1 MKFIFALYLLSLQW
15 YDASAF
21 TVPPTCKTNSPN
33 STKNKNNPFKIPEF
47 NVQMPSMNF
56 SSTSS
61 PKNSAPDGNQKLE
74 EELEK
79 YKKRTLILQNVVEKL
94 QSTNRQLLTKIKSL
108 QDETTGSY
116 VGEDGK
122 QNIWPADMEVD
133 MIRNEYAA
141 KEAEWER
148 TLQLAQKKFKKMK
161 DNAVSAVTKVQE
173 LQDEIDFFQE
183 RAQIDEAEMVKMR
196 KTLKERNEILND
208 AQIEIND
215 LQTALEEMQNV
226 NSSLEETNKKLNGVI
241 ISMQKKE
248 SEAIRLS
255 KKGPSNVSEGN
266 ENDEALKWKE
276 QSVRARKKLE
286 ELGNKWKERREDME
300 IIIVEQRAT
309 IRELEA
315 ALGKSENDKMDLEK
329 SLQSANEEL
338 RSLKGMVQNLQN
350 ENAEEKIKVE
360 VEKKTKESIEIAQAA
375 IRQAEER
382 EQDAKRILSEKEE
395 TYNAAK
401 DENKALQLENE
412 QLKIRLDTELLKM
425 KERLEA
431 EQDFHTKE
439 ETLKQDMKE
448 LQDDLLY
455 YKTQNHSLVSA
466 IETLEN
472 DIATMNKVHREALV
486 SQEADFDIKL
496 LQEKKQYN
504 ELIQEFKVE
513 IENLVNERESTGLF
527 KKLAGRLFRIGF

>member
-1 MKFIFALYLLSLQW
+1 MK
-15 YDASAF
+15 
-21 TVPPTCKTNSPN
+21 NN
-33 STKNKNNPFKIPEF
+33 NNPFKIPEF

-56 SSTSS
+56 SSSSS

-74 EELEK
+74 EDLEK

-94 QSTNRQLLTKIKSL
+94 QSTNRQLLSKIKSL

-116 VGEDGK
+116 VGEEGK
-122 QNIWPADMEVD
+122 QNIWPSDMEVD

-148 TLQLAQKKFKKMK
+148 TLLLAQKKFKKMK

-226 NSSLEETNKKLNGVI
+226 NSSLEETNKKLNDVI

-248 SEAIRLS
+248 SEGIRFS

-309 IRELEA
+309 IRELES
-315 ALGKSENDKMDLEK
+315 ALGKTENDKMDMEN
-329 SLQSANEEL
+329 SLQSANDEL
-338 RSLKGMVQNLQN
+338 RSLKEMVQNLQS
-350 ENAEEKIKVE
+350 ENSEEKIKVE

-382 EQDAKRILSEKEE
+382 EQEAKRILSEKEE
-395 TYNAAK
+395 TYIAAK
-401 DENKALQLENE
+401 NENKALQLENE

-431 EQDFHTKE
+431 EQDFRTKE

-448 LQDDLLY
+448 LQDDLIY
-455 YKTQNHSLVSA
+455 YKTQNHSLVST

-472 DIATMNKVHREALV
+472 DIATMNSVHREALV
-486 SQEADFDIKL
+486 SQEADFNTKL
-496 LQEKKQYN
+496 LKEKKEYN

-513 IENLVNERESTGLF
+513 IENLVNERETSGLF